1 MLPTCAKLL
10 LLAQSKLTRTWRETS
25 VALVRIRIVLN
36 VWGRAAAGLMPTSRG
51 AISSSAKS
59 ELGTAERG
67 AVWLPSFV
75 WCEGFSVSGLI
86 TFRSETGFF
95 PRCAEQR
102 MQSKEYRGSCQ
113 SPPSQSLRGFHSQ
126 YPHLCS
132 KESFRL
138 ENYFDILWVYKDYS

>member
-10 LLAQSKLTRTWRETS
+10 LLAQSKLTRMWRETS

-36 VWGRAAAGLMPTSRG
+36 AWGRAAAGLMPTSRG

-75 WCEGFSVSGLI
+75 WCESFSLSTGPI
-86 TFRSETGFF
+86 TFPLGNGFL
-95 PRCAEQR
+95 PAMRRAKNIE
-102 MQSKEYRGSCQ
+102 EAVN
-113 SPPSQSLRGFHSQ
+113 PSQSLSDVPLP
-126 YPHLCS
+126 YPHLCA
-132 KESFRL
+132 KESFHL
-138 ENYFDILWVYKDYS
+138 ESYFDTWRFYKDYNLLR